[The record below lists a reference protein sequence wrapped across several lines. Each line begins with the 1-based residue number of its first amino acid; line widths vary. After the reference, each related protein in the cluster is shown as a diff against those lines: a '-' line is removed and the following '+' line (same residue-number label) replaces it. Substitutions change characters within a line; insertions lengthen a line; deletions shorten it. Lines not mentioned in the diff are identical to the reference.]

1 MVCYTDMLFFLRV
14 QLLIRD
20 TSDSPS
26 QILKIVVFN
35 LPCYI
40 NESKCKFIRV
50 CLNEKIMKLILAGGF
65 LQIILAN
72 AWQINDS
79 DQILKSEC

>member
-1 MVCYTDMLFFLRV
+1 MVCYTNLRFFLQV
-14 QLLIRD
+14 QLFTRD

-26 QILKIVVFN
+26 QILKIVVLTFRVTETKLNAN
-35 LPCYI
+35 L
-40 NESKCKFIRV
+40 RV
-50 CLNEKIMKLILAGGF
+50 CLIEKIMKLILAGGF

-79 DQILKSEC
+79 DQIKSEC